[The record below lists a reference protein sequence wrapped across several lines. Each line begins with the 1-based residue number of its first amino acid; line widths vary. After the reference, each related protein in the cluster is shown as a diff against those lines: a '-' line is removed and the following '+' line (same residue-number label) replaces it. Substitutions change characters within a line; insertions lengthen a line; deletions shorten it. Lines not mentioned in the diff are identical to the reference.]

1 MAHAWAHVSP
11 TVCTYDTHTFT
22 GDPGISW
29 ERFVP
34 LGWHTLA
41 LIQAECM
48 VAKGT
53 MIVASGGK
61 TYKCASQ
68 VTTTAVK
75 VPLPPNALE
84 HAGQLTI
91 WSGPLAWLLSTLTLL
106 SVMVLVLPALE

>member
-75 VPLPPNALE
+75 VPCQKLGGGGAPRRTEAADHLVRPP
-84 HAGQLTI
+84 G
-91 WSGPLAWLLSTLTLL
+91 
-106 SVMVLVLPALE
+106 LVA